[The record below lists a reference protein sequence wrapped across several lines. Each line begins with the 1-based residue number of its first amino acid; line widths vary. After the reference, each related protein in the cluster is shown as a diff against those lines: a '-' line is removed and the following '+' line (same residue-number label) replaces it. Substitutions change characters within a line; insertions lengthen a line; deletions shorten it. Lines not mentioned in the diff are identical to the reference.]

1 MRYGDAMSPSN
12 FRYAMSIAVQVPLS
26 SRHARPYPHSVTG
39 GDAKNARSGLAR
51 VDLQV
56 HCEVGIVP
64 QYGFG
69 IASAEQASVLQC
81 SIEMS
86 SKRGS
91 SQEPHSPHDVRS
103 GDHLYEC
110 SYSS

>member
-1 MRYGDAMSPSN
+1 MSPSN
-12 FRYAMSIAVQVPLS
+12 LRCAMSIAVQVPLS
-26 SRHARPYPHSVTG
+26 SRHARVYPQSVTG

-64 QYGFG
+64 QYNFG
-69 IASAEQASVLQC
+69 IASAEQASIIQC
-81 SIEMS
+81 SIQML

-91 SQEPHSPHDVRS
+91 SQEPHSAHDVRS
-103 GDHLYEC
+103 GDCLFEC
-110 SYSS
+110 WISS